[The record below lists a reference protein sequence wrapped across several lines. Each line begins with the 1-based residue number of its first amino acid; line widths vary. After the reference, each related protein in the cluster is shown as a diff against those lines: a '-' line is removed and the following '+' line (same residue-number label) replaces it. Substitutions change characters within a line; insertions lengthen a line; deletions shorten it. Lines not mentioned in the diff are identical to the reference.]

1 MRYTVGYGFQ
11 LWYREGEM
19 WVISLILLLVY
30 DMEDKLNQYK
40 RHFLCHS
47 RKRICLNKG
56 GQSECKWQ

>member
-30 DMEDKLNQYK
+30 DMEDKLNSTRDIFYATLVK
-40 RHFLCHS
+40 
-47 RKRICLNKG
+47 
-56 GQSECKWQ
+56 EYA